1 MDNLK
6 LIEFNNLNKLDKF
19 SCAAKIR
26 FKDGTFMYSWFRC
39 NKKEILSRNDEIC
52 KKILNDYKEF
62 TKIRQKE
69 CDRGSINYTMLKK
82 NMLLEFIAYPT
93 SDKFDYEKNVLF
105 KNGEKMA
112 SWFINNQKRIFGSR
126 KPEFLEIINQYNK
139 YITQKRTQKILIEK
153 KYRSIFYSIKDFK
166 KFDITSDITFPDGS
180 KVGIWFFN
188 NANQIKISNSIL
200 DKEIMKQYKTYLNSK
215 ILEKEFIDADL
226 SKFDYNGCAR
236 FSSGASMNFW
246 WECMMDKIL
255 KLYDPISKEIQM
267 QYKKYL
273 DLKKIEKEN
282 KKLDGVVFIK
292 K

>member
-93 SDKFDYEKNVLF
+93 SDKFDYEK
-105 KNGEKMA
+105 KR
-112 SWFINNQKRIFGSR
+112 FI
-126 KPEFLEIINQYNK
+126 
-139 YITQKRTQKILIEK
+139 
-153 KYRSIFYSIKDFK
+153 
-166 KFDITSDITFPDGS
+166 
-180 KVGIWFFN
+180 
-188 NANQIKISNSIL
+188 
-200 DKEIMKQYKTYLNSK
+200 
-215 ILEKEFIDADL
+215 
-226 SKFDYNGCAR
+226 
-236 FSSGASMNFW
+236 
-246 WECMMDKIL
+246 
-255 KLYDPISKEIQM
+255 
-267 QYKKYL
+267 
-273 DLKKIEKEN
+273 
-282 KKLDGVVFIK
+282 
-292 K
+292 